1 MKKVVA
7 ILTIALAMIAMAS
20 CKKANSLA
28 GTTWK
33 CVVSAEN
40 DGDAYSINSSF
51 SFQETTFT
59 FTFDATGPGA
69 PPSQS
74 ANGTYTYNAPT
85 VTMKIGTKEL
95 TANINGSILTVN
107 DPDLGQLEYKKQLK

>member
-51 SFQETTFT
+51 SF
-59 FTFDATGPGA
+59 DATGPGA

-74 ANGTYTYNAPT
+74 ANGTYTYKAPT
-85 VTMKIGTKEL
+85 VTMKIGAKEL